1 MNCPEPGCT
10 VIGYCRFHA
19 KLNPV
24 VKEKKVYKIP
34 ARSKKR
40 IADQKV
46 YVGIVARVLGEDPT
60 CKVKEAGCN
69 GLASGMQHKIKR
81 SPKTFLDEDN
91 LIPCCDSCQLWIELN
106 PLQAIAKGY
115 SASKYNN

>member
-40 IADQKV
+40 VKEQKV
-46 YVGIVARVLGEDPT
+46 YVEIVKDLLDKDNS
-60 CKVKEAGCN
+60 CKIGAPGCTKI
-69 GLASGMQHKIKR
+69 ASGLHHLQKR
-81 SPKTFLDEDN
+81 SPKNWLEKSN
-91 LIPCCDSCQLWIELN
+91 LIPACTSCNGWLESN
-106 PLQAIAKGY
+106 
-115 SASKYNN
+115 SKEGVRMGFVKSKFK